1 MKYQPL
7 MRRFLLTELYAD
19 SLKPEGNLEEM
30 VVQVQ
35 WIAMEYATIRHAV
48 FLHWLLSQ
56 GEGSFCEEGISTSC
70 RRGISYEDVR
80 DYMVVVSRMTGSD
93 RVLCCNCCGI
103 YADPGSDCHHEIID
117 GNYSAGTGRS
127 SICSNRR
134 TCAGDKEWR
143 RR

>member
-1 MKYQPL
+1 MKKEHRNK
-7 MRRFLLTELYAD
+7 M
-19 SLKPEGNLEEM
+19 
-30 VVQVQ
+30 
-35 WIAMEYATIRHAV
+35 IAPIIIAAV
-48 FLHWLLSQ
+48 LIVYYVAIL
-56 GEGSFCEEGISTSC
+56 
-70 RRGISYEDVR
+70 
-80 DYMVVVSRMTGSD
+80 
-93 RVLCCNCCGI
+93 CGI